1 MTSAVVTVNFEH
13 IWPFSSDSGQTSFIE
28 HVLTCRNYEKSR
40 FLLQFF
46 SCECL
51 PAKNWVFITSSY

>member
-1 MTSAVVTVNFEH
+1 MTSAVFTVNFEH
-13 IWPFSSDSGQTSFIE
+13 IWPFSSDSGQASFIVY
-28 HVLTCRNYEKSR
+28 VLTCRNYEKSL

-51 PAKNWVFITSSY
+51 LAKNCIFITSSY